1 MKYARFAI
9 AALCL
14 VSFAFASNPN
24 KGVENGP
31 VDWNKAEE
39 NYIAA
44 LKSDNPGV
52 QASAAS
58 HIREYKLQGAV
69 DDLKPL
75 LSTTHESVRMSA
87 AYALVVVGGE
97 EGREAVEE
105 ALPKEENEIVSAFYK
120 SILSRPANSTN

>member
-9 AALCL
+9 VALCV
-14 VSFAFASNPN
+14 VSFAFASNPKKEQ
-24 KGVENGP
+24 KGAT

-69 DDLKPL
+69 NELKSL
-75 LSTTHESVRMSA
+75 LTTNSENVRMSA

-97 EGREAVEE
+97 EGRAAVEE
-105 ALPKEENEIVSAFYK
+105 AIPNEENEIVSTFYR
-120 SILSRPANSTN
+120 SILAQPSNSMN

>member
-9 AALCL
+9 VAICI
-14 VSFAFASNPN
+14 VSFAFASNPKKD
-24 KGVENGP
+24 KGNGT

-39 NYIAA
+39 NYILA

-69 DDLKPL
+69 EELKSL
-75 LSTTHESVRMSA
+75 LTTNSENVRMSA
-87 AYALVVVGGE
+87 AYALVVVGGD
-97 EGREAVEE
+97 EGRTAVEQ
-105 ALPKEENEIVSAFYK
+105 AIPNEENEIVSTFYR
-120 SILSRPANSTN
+120 SILSQPSNSMN